1 MESMS
6 SAQVLPYLIP
16 VLVVLLILRRN
27 LRSRT
32 LKMER
37 LWVYPAI
44 LVLAAG
50 AAMRGEPFPGVLALF
65 GFVVALGVGGV
76 IGWWRGRLT
85 NIMIDPTTHD
95 FTSQASLAGTLLIG
109 AVFALRYGVK
119 MALANGGA
127 SAPPMGLHLDVTGI
141 TNGLTIFL
149 AAMVSVQRI
158 EMFLRCQKLLAE
170 ARGGGLVS

>member
-1 MESMS
+1 MS
-6 SAQVLPYLIP
+6 TTQVLPYVIPLLI
-16 VLVVLLILRRN
+16 LLLILRRN

-44 LVLAAG
+44 LILAAVS
-50 AAMRGEPFPGVLALF
+50 AMSGEPFPGVAALV
-65 GFVVALGVGGV
+65 GFVVALLVGGA

-85 NIMIDPTTHD
+85 TITIDPNTHD
-95 FTSQASLAGTLLIG
+95 FSSQASIAGTILIG

-119 MALANGGA
+119 MALASGGHA
-127 SAPPMGLHLDVTGI
+127 ELPMGLHLDVVGVTD
-141 TNGLTIFL
+141 GLTIFL

-158 EMFLRCQKLLAE
+158 EMFLRCRTLLAH
-170 ARGGGLVS
+170 ARGGGFSN